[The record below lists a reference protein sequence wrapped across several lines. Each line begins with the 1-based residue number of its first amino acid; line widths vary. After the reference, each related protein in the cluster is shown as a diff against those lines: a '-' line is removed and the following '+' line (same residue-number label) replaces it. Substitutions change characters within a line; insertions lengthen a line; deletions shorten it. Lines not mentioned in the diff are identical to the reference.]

1 MLPEKTDLV
10 QLLPELTAILR
21 FRTAKNSRGSACKI
35 NPGSFF
41 KGHKVLHKR

>member
-21 FRTAKNSRGSACKI
+21 FRTAKKSRGSACKI